1 MSYQRS
7 QSFEERK
14 TQSEIFSFGSART
27 TDSMAFP
34 TYPKKDL
41 KEESSPKYERN
52 N

>member
-34 TYPKKDL
+34 TYPCKKDL
-41 KEESSPKYERN
+41 NEERLERN